1 MCGFLAYI
9 GDNLNSKRLES
20 GLSSISH
27 RGPDSSEIL
36 KKNQFTFGF
45 NRLAIQDLSSKS
57 MQPMVDLY
65 GNIIIYNGEIYNFK
79 EIKKELESNGYEFKT
94 NGDVEVIMKSILH
107 WGFEKSLKNF
117 EGMFAIVYYSKKEN
131 KIYACRDFFGIK
143 PIFYS
148 FLSKKEVLFSSE
160 IKAIAKYK
168 GNVELDFYNS
178 INPIFFTGMPPK
190 GKTMF
195 KDIFSLN
202 EGHIFTIDL
211 NNFNHKTN
219 AFFKID
225 SLIDSDLYKEISRM
239 NKSSITNIYKKDL
252 SRNINQHLVSDAKCG
267 VLFSAGLDSSIIA
280 GEISNSGIEVDLFK
294 YENDDFSDKKF
305 TKSFLDFSKQTLHE
319 VSGND
324 DNLIYELPKLIYHYE
339 TINKSEGVAL
349 SKACELSRNKGYK
362 ALLTG
367 DCADE
372 LFAGYITAQEYFTKS
387 FITNLKSFDK
397 LSSFSNKIIPGFKE
411 LFSSDLSHFISPY
424 SSSYFETFFDMTLF
438 GGEKK
443 NQINKYRNA
452 YNFLD
457 SKKEINSNA
466 FMLDEIANRLE
477 RFLIRADRFGMMESI
492 ELRVPYLTKSM
503 VKLALNTPYSKKTSF
518 RPSLINRTMFS
529 NKVILKRVAKS
540 MGIPKSIVKRAKVGT
555 AISEINFKNELKV
568 FKNISL
574 KNASDF
580 LKINQKSLKK
590 SILLSK
596 SKWELRRQIWNFL
609 ALDFL
614 IDQFV
619 VGNPND
625 IQKQKIQSALGK

>member
-36 KKNQFTFGF
+36 KKNKFTFGF

-219 AFFKID
+219 TFFKID

-239 NKSSITNIYKKDL
+239 GKSSITNIYKKDL

-294 YENDDFSDKKF
+294 YENDDFSDKTF

-397 LSSFSNKIIPGFKE
+397 LSSFTNKIIPGFKE

-503 VKLALNTPYSKKTSF
+503 VKLSINTPYSKKTSIKH
-518 RPSLINRTMFS
+518 RLSNRSIFA
-529 NKVILKRVAKS
+529 NNVI
-540 MGIPKSIVKRAKVGT
+540 
-555 AISEINFKNELKV
+555 
-568 FKNISL
+568 
-574 KNASDF
+574 
-580 LKINQKSLKK
+580 
-590 SILLSK
+590 
-596 SKWELRRQIWNFL
+596 
-609 ALDFL
+609 
-614 IDQFV
+614 
-619 VGNPND
+619 
-625 IQKQKIQSALGK
+625 

>member
-1 MCGFLAYI
+1 
-9 GDNLNSKRLES
+9 
-20 GLSSISH
+20 
-27 RGPDSSEIL
+27 
-36 KKNQFTFGF
+36 
-45 NRLAIQDLSSKS
+45 
-57 MQPMVDLY
+57 
-65 GNIIIYNGEIYNFK
+65 
-79 EIKKELESNGYEFKT
+79 
-94 NGDVEVIMKSILH
+94 
-107 WGFEKSLKNF
+107 
-117 EGMFAIVYYSKKEN
+117 
-131 KIYACRDFFGIK
+131 
-143 PIFYS
+143 
-148 FLSKKEVLFSSE
+148 
-160 IKAIAKYK
+160 
-168 GNVELDFYNS
+168 
-178 INPIFFTGMPPK
+178 MPPK

-219 AFFKID
+219 TFFKID

-239 NKSSITNIYKKDL
+239 GKSSITNIYKKDL

-294 YENDDFSDKKF
+294 YENDDFSDKTF

-492 ELRVPYLTKSM
+492 ELRVPYLPKSM
-503 VKLALNTPYSKKTSF
+503 VILALNTPYSKKTSF
-518 RPSLINRTMFS
+518 KPSLSNRTMFS

-540 MGIPKSIVKRAKVGT
+540 MGIPKKIVKRAKVGT